1 MAGMIQKVLSMIV
14 GDESQAIRL
23 RSAKKRNAPMV
34 TERDLLR
41 RESKIGAELFGP
53 VPKGHRREFFC
64 LDESTW
70 IWHEEWKDEKGV
82 DRQATT
88 RYEVHPNGILK
99 VTDGPRYQFIEG
111 EELENLVAATRLYYQ
126 RVAREIY
133 HREPQSGTKLAITA

>member
-1 MAGMIQKVLSMIV
+1 MSGMFHKVLNLIV
-14 GDESQAIRL
+14 GDESQAKL
-23 RSAKKRNAPMV
+23 MGVPKKHVAPKL

-41 RESKIGAELFGP
+41 QESKIGSELFGP
-53 VPKGHRREFFC
+53 IPKGHRREFFC

-82 DRQATT
+82 ERQATT

-111 EELENLVAATRLYYQ
+111 EELDNLVSATRLYYEK
-126 RVAREIY
+126 VAREIY
-133 HREPQSGTKLAITA
+133 NRDPQTGVKLAA

>member
-1 MAGMIQKVLSMIV
+1 MSKMFHKVMSLIV
-14 GDESQAIRL
+14 GDDSQSNTMRVPKNHSTPKL
-23 RSAKKRNAPMV
+23 

-41 RESKIGAELFGP
+41 QESKIGSELFGP
-53 VPKGHRREFFC
+53 IPKGHRREFFC

-82 DRQATT
+82 ERQSTT

-111 EELENLVAATRLYYQ
+111 EELDNLVAATRFYYEK
-126 RVAREIY
+126 VAREIY
-133 HREPQSGTKLAITA
+133 SRDPQTSPAPAV

>member
-1 MAGMIQKVLSMIV
+1 MIQKVLSLIV
-14 GDESQAIRL
+14 GDDSQTATL
-23 RSAKKRNAPMV
+23 RVPKNHAAPKL

-41 RESKIGAELFGP
+41 RESKIGADLFGP

-82 DRQATT
+82 ERQLTT
-88 RYEVHPNGILK
+88 RYEIHPNGILK

-111 EELENLVAATRLYYQ
+111 EELENLVAATRLYYEQ
-126 RVAREIY
+126 TARQVY
-133 HREPQSGTKLAITA
+133 ARDPQTSATPAA

>member
-1 MAGMIQKVLSMIV
+1 MFQKVLSLIV
-14 GDESQAIRL
+14 GDDPQANLMRMP
-23 RSAKKRNAPMV
+23 KNHPAPKL

-41 RESKIGAELFGP
+41 QESKIGSGLFGP

-82 DRQATT
+82 ERQSTV

-99 VTDGPRYQFIEG
+99 VMDGPRYQFIEG
-111 EELENLVAATRLYYQ
+111 EELDNLVAATRLYYEQ
-126 RVAREIY
+126 VARQIY
-133 HREPQSGTKLAITA
+133 NRDPKTGAVLAA

>member
-1 MAGMIQKVLSMIV
+1 MSKVFQKVLNLLV
-14 GDESQAIRL
+14 GDESQANLMRVPKNH
-23 RSAKKRNAPMV
+23 SAPKL

-53 VPKGHRREFFC
+53 IPKGHRREFFC

-82 DRQATT
+82 ERQSTT

-99 VTDGPRYQFIEG
+99 VTDGPRYQFIDG
-111 EELENLVAATRLYYQ
+111 DELDNLVAATRLYYEQ
-126 RVAREIY
+126 AARQIY
-133 HREPQSGTKLAITA
+133 GRDPQTGTTLAA

>member
-1 MAGMIQKVLSMIV
+1 MFHKVISLIV
-14 GDESQAIRL
+14 GDDSQASMMRVPKSHSTPKL
-23 RSAKKRNAPMV
+23 

-41 RESKIGAELFGP
+41 RESKIGSELFGP
-53 VPKGHRREFFC
+53 IPKGHRREFFC

-82 DRQATT
+82 ERQSTT

-111 EELENLVAATRLYYQ
+111 EELDNLVAATRLYYEK
-126 RVAREIY
+126 VAREIY
-133 HREPQSGTKLAITA
+133 SRDPQTGVRLAA